1 MNDIIDQIDEF
12 RSFFLKVRSRFPYMS
27 EAAIGLTSFSPPPYY
42 QSHGIDLEIHLTE
55 PVTFEVKNEN
65 NTIAH
70 FINQNFILRLYAI
83 LNYYGFVGET
93 ISLNKESPGFL
104 EVDLLRRLRNIY
116 AHSIGNYNPDN
127 ENHVK
132 LREVME
138 KRFGINIIH
147 YDEFP
152 LNIDE
157 VLDEIVA
164 GCKIYIL
171 NTKIN

>member
-27 EAAIGLTSFSPPPYY
+27 ETAIGLTSFSPPAYY
-42 QSHGIDLEIHLTE
+42 KNHGIDLEIQLTE
-55 PVTFEVKNEN
+55 PVTVNVKDEN
-65 NTIAH
+65 NAIAH

-83 LNYYGFVGET
+83 LNYYGFVSES
-93 ISLNKESPGFL
+93 ISLKKESPGFL

-116 AHSIGNYNPDN
+116 AHSIGKYNSDN
-127 ENHVK
+127 DDHVK
-132 LREVME
+132 LREVMT

-157 VLDEIVA
+157 VLDEIIA
-164 GCKIYIL
+164 GCKLYIKH
-171 NTKIN
+171 NY